1 MNNHHESCGIC
12 HTSGPCKHSKTWW
25 TGRAKREGEGAVS
38 AGLRFNQE
46 EKVIILQARCDRY
59 RAALER
65 TADDLRAELAQEK
78 EVSALLVQDVNDAEE
93 LMLKYRDELA
103 AVRESKR
110 RTEVTILANW
120 HCDEELWKAEVDELK
135 AKLADLQAVA
145 ARLTDECIYW
155 EEAHRKHCD
164 VPQPCSCT
172 REAFEASYKG
182 GK

>member
-135 AKLADLQAVA
+135 AKLADLQAVVDA
-145 ARLTDECIYW
+145 ARAWLSKKHG
-155 EEAHRKHCD
+155 EEDWKEYGDMVKALKKLD
-164 VPQPCSCT
+164 AVDGSGT
-172 REAFEASYKG
+172 
-182 GK
+182 